1 MVICPLCKGNP
12 DGQSESFECVQ
23 IKKVID
29 VQGRYMQI
37 FGQNFSRELVKT
49 VQSIYNFRE
58 EYRKLG

>member
-1 MVICPLCKGNP
+1 MVICPLCKGHP

-29 VQGRYMQI
+29 VQGSYMQI